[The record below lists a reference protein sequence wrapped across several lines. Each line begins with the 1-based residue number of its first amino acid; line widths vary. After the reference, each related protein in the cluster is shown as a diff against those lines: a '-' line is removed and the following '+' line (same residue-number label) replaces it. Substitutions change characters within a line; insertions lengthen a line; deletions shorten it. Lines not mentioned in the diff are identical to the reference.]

1 NILANDHEA
10 AFLDET
16 YLITYVHKQISMWH
30 GKEGFK
36 SYQVRKGGFLRAL
49 RDSNLDM
56 PGEYLVQGDYTM
68 QSGFRAAETLLKLTN
83 PPTALL

>member
-1 NILANDHEA
+1 M
-10 AFLDET
+10 
-16 YLITYVHKQISMWH
+16 VQ

-36 SYQVRKGGFLRAL
+36 SSQERKGGFLRAL

-68 QSGFRAAETLLKLTN
+68 QSGFRAAETLLKLKN
-83 PPTALL
+83 PPTALFAPMMIWRSAR